1 MIPEAHH
8 SAPVRLFSSVDR
20 QVTLSFVLD
29 YPTPATV
36 SRIKTTRMNGFLTRH
51 HYTGPVPA
59 LHRTATSITAA

>member
-1 MIPEAHH
+1 MILQAYH
-8 SAPVRLFSSVDR
+8 SAPARLFSSVDR
-20 QVTLSFVLD
+20 QVTLSFVLH

-36 SRIKTTRMNGFLTRH
+36 SRVKTTRMNGFLTRR